1 MTAVSTRL
9 YPPYVATQKRA
20 PLRPLIPLPQT
31 PSELT
36 GPSFG
41 PDDIA
46 PGEEDLTRQHHG
58 EPVGQRILL
67 TGRVLDR
74 GRPVPGTLVELWQAN
89 AAGRYRH
96 PRDQYQAPLDPNFT
110 GAGRTL
116 TDREGRY
123 RFVTIVPGPYP
134 WRNHFNA
141 WRPAHIHFSVF
152 GPSFATRLVTQMYF
166 EGDPLLAIDPIFNSI
181 ADSAGRDAMIAH
193 LDWETSEEYH
203 ALGYRFD
210 VDVTDAS
217 QTVGPYFSIGLAR
230 GYRDALG
237 GDLTVSGR
245 LLDGDGRPVSDGV
258 LEIWQADARGV
269 YGPPFRGFG
278 RVPTDADG
286 GFRFT
291 TLEPGAVPG
300 PDGRPQAPHLMIS
313 VLGRG
318 ILRRLA
324 TRMYFPDAAANAAD
338 PVLETVPP
346 DRRHT
351 LVARPGLAWNVVLQ
365 GEDESVFFDI

>member
-1 MTAVSTRL
+1 MTAVRTRL
-9 YPPYVATQKRA
+9 YPPYVATQKRS
-20 PLRPLIPLPQT
+20 PLRPLIPLPHT

-41 PDDIA
+41 PEDVA

-67 TGRVLDR
+67 AGRVLD
-74 GRPVPGTLVELWQAN
+74 GARPVPGTLVELWQAN

-96 PRDQYQAPLDPNFT
+96 VRDQYLAPLDPNFT

-116 TDREGRY
+116 TDHEGHY

-152 GPSFATRLVTQMYF
+152 GPNFATRLVTQMYF
-166 EGDPLLAIDPIFNSI
+166 EGDPLLAVDPIFNSI
-181 ADSAGRDAMIAH
+181 GDSASSEAMIAR

-203 ALGYRFD
+203 ALGYRYDID
-210 VDVTDAS
+210 VNAAS
-217 QTVGPYFSIGLAR
+217 QTVGPYFSIGLDR
-230 GYRDALG
+230 GYRDSLG
-237 GDLTVSGR
+237 EDVTVSGR

-278 RVPTDADG
+278 RVPTDAEG

-291 TLEPGAVPG
+291 TIVPGAVMG
-300 PDGRPQAPHLMIS
+300 PDGPQAPHLMVS
-313 VLGRG
+313 VFGRG

-324 TRMYFPDAAANAAD
+324 TRMYFPDEAANAAD

-351 LVARPGLAWNVVLQ
+351 MVARPGLTWNVILQ